1 MSISIVSQTVE
12 SQRCVYGLEIRAPGG
27 NVFLYV
33 NISAFREDAEELCAK
48 LLNAEDLSVLHLD
61 DIVYDYLTELYY
73 RKLRQNGF
81 KI

>member
-12 SQRCVYGLEIRAPGG
+12 SQRRVYGLAIRAPGG
-27 NVFLYV
+27 KEFLYV
-33 NISAFREDAEELCAK
+33 NISAFKEDAEELCAK
-48 LLNAEDLSVLHLD
+48 LLNAKDLSVLHLD

-81 KI
+81 AV